1 MMNINLSKN
10 LSDYGVKA
18 TSQIKKLPLTNNTL
32 ELPVYEIPIKHLKY
46 NIRNGRIFMD
56 LKKLQGDGEVDLEDL
71 KNSNVT
77 EFNNEIENLIW
88 ESSIERNKETMDN
101 IELHGQIETGVVLT
115 DGTII
120 DGNRRF
126 TCLRRLNLKEP
137 TNPEF
142 QYFKAA
148 ILSKE
153 DGSVSEKDIKAYE
166 LKVQFGMDQKVDYK
180 TINFN
185 MSIYENV
192 KSGEF
197 SVQEM
202 AQTVNVKESQI
213 TLIMATGEL
222 VYEFLNYTKEPDQ
235 LSIAENL
242 NIYWPLEPLS
252 IYLNGNKSNRLSKVE
267 KEQRKQLYFDYILA
281 LDISTPTQKLRD
293 DLINKIFKNDVYAEE
308 LLDKYEKNSSHAV
321 HSKIINSNSDIDLIQ
336 RVKLFKESEDAAQV
350 LNDYERVREKV
361 GIEKSLDQPIR
372 TCENILSTLNQMNL
386 DILLNSKTEKAIL
399 SLNRIKELLA
409 EIEES
414 SLSLQQQINKSQLE

>member
-1 MMNINLSKN
+1 MMDINLNKN
-10 LSDYGVKA
+10 LSEYGVKA
-18 TSQIKKLPLTNNTL
+18 TSQIKKLPLTNKTL

-56 LKKLQGDGEVDLEDL
+56 LKKLQGDGEVDLEEL

-88 ESSIERNKETMDN
+88 ESSIDRNKETMDN

-126 TCLRRLNLKEP
+126 TCLRRLNLKDP
-137 TNPEF
+137 FNPEF
-142 QYFKAA
+142 NYFKAA

-153 DGSVSEKDIKAYE
+153 DGGISEKDIKAYE

-202 AQTVNVKESQI
+202 AQNVNKKESQI
-213 TLIMATGEL
+213 TRIMGTGEL
-222 VYEFLNYTKEPDQ
+222 VYEFLKYTNEPSQ

-252 IYLNGNKSNRLSKVE
+252 EYLNGNKSNRLSIIE

-281 LDISTPTQKLRD
+281 LNVSLPTQKLRD
-293 DLINKIFKNDVYAEE
+293 ELINKIYKNDVYAEE
-308 LLDKYEKNSSHAV
+308 LINKYETNSSHAV
-321 HSKIINSNSDIDLIQ
+321 HSKIINANPDIDLIQ
-336 RVKLFKESEDAAQV
+336 RVKLFKESDDAIQV
-350 LNDYERVREKV
+350 LNDFERVREKV
-361 GIEKSLDQPIR
+361 GLEKSLDQPIR
-372 TCENILSTLNQMNL
+372 TCENILETLNQMNL
-386 DILLNSKTEKAIL
+386 DILLNSNTEKAI
-399 SLNRIKELLA
+399 STLNRIKELLV

-414 SLSLQQQINKSQLE
+414 SLSLLQQIDKRRLE

>member
-1 MMNINLSKN
+1 MMDINLNRN
-10 LSDYGVKA
+10 LSEYDVKA
-18 TSQIKKLPLTNNTL
+18 TSQIKKLPLTNKTL

-56 LKKLQGDGEVDLEDL
+56 LKKLQGDGEVDLEEL

-88 ESSIERNKETMDN
+88 ESSTDRNKETMDN

-126 TCLRRLNLKEP
+126 TCLRRLNLKDP
-137 TNPEF
+137 SNPEF
-142 QYFKAA
+142 HYFKAA

-153 DGSVSEKDIKAYE
+153 DGGISEKDIKAYE

-202 AQTVNVKESQI
+202 AQNVNKKESQI
-213 TLIMATGEL
+213 TRIMGTGEL
-222 VYEFLNYTKEPDQ
+222 VYEFLKYTNEPSQ

-252 IYLNGNKSNRLSKVE
+252 EYLNGNKSNRLSVIE

-281 LDISTPTQKLRD
+281 LNVSLPTQKLRD
-293 DLINKIFKNDVYAEE
+293 DLINKIYREDVYAEE
-308 LLDKYEKNSSHAV
+308 LLIKYETNSSHAV
-321 HSKIINSNSDIDLIQ
+321 HSKIINANSDIDLIQ
-336 RVKLFKESEDAAQV
+336 RVKLFKESEDAVQV
-350 LNDYERVREKV
+350 LNDFERVREKV
-361 GIEKSLDQPIR
+361 GLEKSLDQPIR
-372 TCENILSTLNQMNL
+372 TCENILETLNQMNL
-386 DILLNSKTEKAIL
+386 DILLNSNTEKAI
-399 SLNRIKELLA
+399 STLNTIKELLV

-414 SLSLQQQINKSQLE
+414 SLSLLQQIDKRRLE

>member
-1 MMNINLSKN
+1 MMDINLNKN
-10 LSDYGVKA
+10 LSEYGVKA
-18 TSQIKKLPLTNNTL
+18 TSQIKKLPLTNKTL

-56 LKKLQGDGEVDLEDL
+56 LKKLQGDGEVDLEEL

-88 ESSIERNKETMDN
+88 ESSIDRNKETMDN

-126 TCLRRLNLKEP
+126 TCLRRLNLKDP
-137 TNPEF
+137 FNPEF
-142 QYFKAA
+142 NYFKAA

-153 DGSVSEKDIKAYE
+153 DGGISEKDIKAYE

-202 AQTVNVKESQI
+202 AQNVNKKESQI
-213 TLIMATGEL
+213 TKIMGTGEL
-222 VYEFLNYTKEPDQ
+222 VYEFLKYTNEPSQ

-252 IYLNGNKSNRLSKVE
+252 EYLNGNKSNRLSIIE

-281 LDISTPTQKLRD
+281 LDVSLPTQKLRD
-293 DLINKIFKNDVYAEE
+293 ELINKIYKNDVYAEE
-308 LLDKYEKNSSHAV
+308 LINKYETNSSHAV
-321 HSKIINSNSDIDLIQ
+321 HSKIINANPDIDLIQ
-336 RVKLFKESEDAAQV
+336 RVKLFKESDDAIQV
-350 LNDYERVREKV
+350 LNDFERVREKV
-361 GIEKSLDQPIR
+361 GLEKSLDQPIR
-372 TCENILSTLNQMNL
+372 TCENILETLNQMNL
-386 DILLNSKTEKAIL
+386 DILLNSNTEKAI
-399 SLNRIKELLA
+399 STLNRIKELLV

-414 SLSLQQQINKSQLE
+414 SLSLQQQIDKRRLE

>member
-1 MMNINLSKN
+1 MMDINLNKN
-10 LSDYGVKA
+10 LSEYGVKA
-18 TSQIKKLPLTNNTL
+18 TSQIKKLPLTNKTL

-71 KNSNVT
+71 KNSNVN

-88 ESSIERNKETMDN
+88 ESSTERNKETMDN

-126 TCLRRLNLKEP
+126 TCMRRLNLKDP

-142 QYFKAA
+142 HYFKAA

-153 DGSVSEKDIKAYE
+153 DGGISEKDIKAYE

-202 AQTVNVKESQI
+202 AQNVNKKESQI
-213 TLIMATGEL
+213 TRIMGTGEL
-222 VYEFLNYTKEPDQ
+222 VYEFLEYTNEPSQ

-252 IYLNGNKSNRLSKVE
+252 EYLNGNKSNRLSKIE

-281 LDISTPTQKLRD
+281 LNVSLPTQKLRD
-293 DLINKIFKNDVYAEE
+293 DLINKIYKNDVYAEE
-308 LLDKYEKNSSHAV
+308 LLNKYETNSSHAV
-321 HSKIINSNSDIDLIQ
+321 YSKIINANSDIDLIQ
-336 RVKLFKESEDAAQV
+336 RVKLFKESDDAIQV
-350 LNDYERVREKV
+350 LNDFERVREKV
-361 GIEKSLDQPIR
+361 GLEKSLDQPIK
-372 TCENILSTLNQMNL
+372 TCENILETLNQMNL
-386 DILLNSKTEKAIL
+386 DILLNSNTEKAIL

-414 SLSLQQQINKSQLE
+414 SLSHQQQIDKSRFE

>member
-1 MMNINLSKN
+1 MMDINLNRN
-10 LSDYGVKA
+10 LSEYDVKA
-18 TSQIKKLPLTNNTL
+18 TSQIKKLPLTNKTL

-56 LKKLQGDGEVDLEDL
+56 LKKLQGDGEVDLEEL

-88 ESSIERNKETMDN
+88 ESSTDRNKETMDN

-126 TCLRRLNLKEP
+126 TCLRRLNLKDP
-137 TNPEF
+137 SNPEF
-142 QYFKAA
+142 HYFKAA

-153 DGSVSEKDIKAYE
+153 DGGISEKDIKAYE

-202 AQTVNVKESQI
+202 AQNVNKKESQI
-213 TLIMATGEL
+213 TRIMGTGEL
-222 VYEFLNYTKEPDQ
+222 VYEFLKYTNEPSQ

-252 IYLNGNKSNRLSKVE
+252 EYLNGNKSNRLSVIE

-281 LDISTPTQKLRD
+281 LNVSLPTQKLRD
-293 DLINKIFKNDVYAEE
+293 DLINKIYREDVYAEE
-308 LLDKYEKNSSHAV
+308 LLIKYETNSSHAV
-321 HSKIINSNSDIDLIQ
+321 HSRIINANSDIDLIQ
-336 RVKLFKESEDAAQV
+336 RVKLFKESEDAVQV
-350 LNDYERVREKV
+350 LNDFERVREKV
-361 GIEKSLDQPIR
+361 GLEKSLDQPIR
-372 TCENILSTLNQMNL
+372 TCENILETLNQMNL
-386 DILLNSKTEKAIL
+386 DILLNSNTEKAI
-399 SLNRIKELLA
+399 STLNTIKELLV

-414 SLSLQQQINKSQLE
+414 SLSLLQQIDKRRLE

>member
-1 MMNINLSKN
+1 MEINLNRN
-10 LSDYGVKA
+10 LSEYGVKA
-18 TSQIKKLPLTNNTL
+18 TSQIKRLPINNKTL
-32 ELPVYEIPIKHLKY
+32 ELPVYEIPIKYLKY

-71 KNSNVT
+71 KRSNII
-77 EFNNEIENLIW
+77 EYNNEIENLIW
-88 ESSIERNKETMDN
+88 ESSPDRNKETMDN

-126 TCLRRLNLKEP
+126 TCLRRLHLKDP
-137 TNPEF
+137 SNPEF
-142 QYFKAA
+142 YYFKAA

-153 DGSVSEKDIKAYE
+153 DGGISDKDIKAYE

-202 AQTVNVKESQI
+202 AQNVNKKESQI
-213 TLIMATGEL
+213 TRIIATGEL
-222 VYEFLNYTKEPDQ
+222 VYEFLDHTKEPSQ

-242 NIYWPLEPLS
+242 NIYWPLEPLAD
-252 IYLNGNKSNRLSKVE
+252 YLNGNKSNRLSKIE
-267 KEQRKQLYFDYILA
+267 KERRKLLYFDYILA
-281 LDISTPTQKLRD
+281 LNVNLPTQKLRD
-293 DLINKIFKNDVYAEE
+293 DLINKIYKNDVFSEE
-308 LLDKYEKNSSHAV
+308 LLNKYEANSSNAV
-321 HSKIINSNSDIDLIQ
+321 HSKIINPNSDIDLIQ
-336 RVKLFKESEDAAQV
+336 RVKAFKESEDAIQV
-350 LNDYERVREKV
+350 LNDFERVREKV
-361 GIEKSLDQPIR
+361 GLEKSLDQPIR
-372 TCENILSTLNQMNL
+372 TCENILENLNQMNL
-386 DILLNSKTEKAIL
+386 DVLLNSNTEKAML
-399 SLNRIKELLA
+399 TLNRIKELLG

-414 SLSLQQQINKSQLE
+414 SISLQQLIDKSHFE

>member
-1 MMNINLSKN
+1 MMDINLNKN
-10 LSDYGVKA
+10 LSEYGVKA
-18 TSQIKKLPLTNNTL
+18 TSQIKKLPLTNKTL

-56 LKKLQGDGEVDLEDL
+56 LKKLQGDGEVDLEEL

-88 ESSIERNKETMDN
+88 ESSIDRNKETMDN

-126 TCLRRLNLKEP
+126 TCLRRLNLKDP
-137 TNPEF
+137 FNPEF
-142 QYFKAA
+142 NYFKAA

-153 DGSVSEKDIKAYE
+153 DGGISEKDIKAYE

-202 AQTVNVKESQI
+202 AQNVNKKESQI
-213 TLIMATGEL
+213 TKIMGTGEL
-222 VYEFLNYTKEPDQ
+222 VYEFLKYTNEPSQ

-252 IYLNGNKSNRLSKVE
+252 EYLNGNKSNRLSIIE

-281 LDISTPTQKLRD
+281 LDVSLPTQKLRD
-293 DLINKIFKNDVYAEE
+293 ELINKIYKNDVYAEE
-308 LLDKYEKNSSHAV
+308 LINKYETNSSHAV
-321 HSKIINSNSDIDLIQ
+321 HSKIINANPDIDLIQ
-336 RVKLFKESEDAAQV
+336 RVKLFKESDDAIQV
-350 LNDYERVREKV
+350 LNDFERVREKV
-361 GIEKSLDQPIR
+361 GLEKSLDQPIR
-372 TCENILSTLNQMNL
+372 TCENILETLNQMNL
-386 DILLNSKTEKAIL
+386 DILLNSNTEKAI
-399 SLNRIKELLA
+399 STLNKIKELLV

-414 SLSLQQQINKSQLE
+414 SLSLQQQIDKRRLE